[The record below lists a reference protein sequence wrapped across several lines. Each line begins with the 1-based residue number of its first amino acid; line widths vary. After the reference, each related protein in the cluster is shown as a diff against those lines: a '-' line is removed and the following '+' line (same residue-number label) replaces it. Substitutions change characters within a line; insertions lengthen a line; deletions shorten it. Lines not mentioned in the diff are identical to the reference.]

1 MKKLILA
8 ASTIIIGL
16 SNAYAVDGKVT
27 INGKVT
33 DQTCTVDTNSKNIIV
48 TLPTVSKSTLFAA
61 GETAGRT
68 PFAIKLTN
76 CSIGQVTSY
85 FEPGTTVDLSTGR
98 LNNQASGTPATK
110 VQVQLLT
117 DNGTIL
123 PILGVPPTDPAQ
135 WKVISVAGSAVT
147 LNYFAE
153 YVATGAA
160 TAGDVTTSVQ
170 YTMIYQ

>member
-1 MKKLILA
+1 MKKMILA

-16 SNAYAVDGKVT
+16 SSAYAADGKVT

-33 DQTCTVDTNSKNIIV
+33 DQTCTVDTSSKNITVI
-48 TLPTVSKSTLFAA
+48 LPTVSKSTLFAA

-68 PFAIKLTN
+68 PFFVKLTN
-76 CSIGQVTSY
+76 CSIGQVTTY
-85 FEPGTTVDLSTGR
+85 FEPGATVDSTTGR
-98 LNNQASGTPATK
+98 LNNQAAGSPATR

-117 DNGTIL
+117 DNGVVL

-135 WKVISVAGSAVT
+135 WKVISSSGGAAT

-153 YVATGAA
+153 YIATGAA

-170 YTMIYQ
+170 YTMIYR